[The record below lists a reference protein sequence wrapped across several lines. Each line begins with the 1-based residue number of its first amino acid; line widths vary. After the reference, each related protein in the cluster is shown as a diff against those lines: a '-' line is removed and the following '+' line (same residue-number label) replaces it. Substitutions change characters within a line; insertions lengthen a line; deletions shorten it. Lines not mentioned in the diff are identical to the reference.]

1 MKIIIDTREQKPLES
16 NHKYITEIVRQKLNC
31 GDYQAEYSDGH
42 KSPIIFERKSQS
54 DATGTLTQGYSRYRK
69 EIKRA
74 IENKILLVM
83 IIECSLTKFLKGI
96 PQSQRSGEEL
106 VQQIFTIALK
116 YRVPFVF
123 CNDRAESSRFILE
136 TFLAYGRSYMI
147 NKKIRND

>member
-1 MKIIIDTREQKPLES
+1 MILIQDSREQTPLS
-16 NHKYITEIVRQKLNC
+16 INHRYITETKVQKLLV
-31 GDYQAEYSDGH
+31 GDYMVMLNDNH
-42 KSPIIFERKSQS
+42 IPPISFERKSQS
-54 DATGTLTQGYSRYRK
+54 DAVGTLTQGYSRYRK

-147 NKKIRND
+147 NKKK